1 MRFVWG
7 FMQSL
12 FVQYLRKLRQIKVFL
27 LQTLTKSDMLNCQHN
42 YKDLIFNND
51 IMKSS
56 LWRLYGKTHMCSLW
70 AQVLLYLNID
80 TVTQTA
86 AYYGTGYLQAVCS
99 LAFNLLMQV
108 ICGSFTSIRG
118 FMVILTG
125 GVQLG

>member
-1 MRFVWG
+1 MSKFC
-7 FMQSL
+7 
-12 FVQYLRKLRQIKVFL
+12 K

-86 AYYGTGYLQAVCS
+86 AYYGEGYLQAVCS

-108 ICGSFTSIRG
+108 ICGSFSLIRG